1 MRSMTEAVSDRQPT
15 VIGAAGQLGS
25 AGRAGHAG
33 QVGLAGQAG
42 HIGHADR
49 PAVTV
54 GDRVTTGGRSGTSLL
69 ARAWSEVR
77 YGPVERKFL
86 YILFLLFIA
95 KGVLYTVVFPAF
107 SGHDEV
113 AHYTYIRYVAEE
125 GRVPIIPDLDEWQA
139 LNAQSQVPG
148 EDRLPNELYKY
159 CQYFT
164 ADWFRSC
171 DQAQWLR
178 NPPRMVNLGGEFWP
192 SGWVYT
198 ANHPPMYYMMM
209 TPLYWLSSGQSP
221 ESQLY
226 LFRLAAIPFGL
237 VTVLLAFLTTR
248 TLFPGDRFLAMTV
261 PAFVA
266 FQPQVSYEA
275 AMLNNDIVAIALTSW
290 VLYLAVKGLRDGFPV
305 RTCVLLGFVLGLAVL
320 TKGTSVTAAP
330 IIAFAMFFGLGW
342 RNVRQWLPKGALV
355 AAITGVMI
363 WPWYLFLW
371 AEYGDFSGLT
381 RVKALQWWNYGSGD
395 APTVLDQL
403 LNSGFAWFRWRETW
417 GEFGW
422 RLIPLSDW
430 LLWTIFGVCAFATA
444 GLIVYAVRAVRT
456 RRALRAAFG
465 EAVDVDTDA
474 ATDDAVVPERTPPV
488 VDVDPVLAPVRW
500 QVVGIVMVLVTCLV
514 AYYAILQ
521 FGTQFSLTQARY
533 YFPAI
538 NAFALLLML
547 GFRSWFPRRW
557 HPYVQ
562 TAVFVAL
569 VALNLSI
576 FSQFVIPYWN
586 SGL

>member
-1 MRSMTEAVSDRQPT
+1 MRSMTEAVSDGQPAM
-15 VIGAAGQLGS
+15 IGS
-25 AGRAGHAG
+25 AGSAGHAEYPG
-33 QVGLAGQAG
+33 QTG
-42 HIGHADR
+42 HIGQPDR

-54 GDRVTTGGRSGTSLL
+54 GDRVTAGGRSRTAPSLL
-69 ARAWSEVR
+69 ARAWAEVR

-95 KGVLYTVVFPAF
+95 KGVIYTIVFPAF

-139 LNAQSQVPG
+139 LNAQNQVPG

-164 ADWFRSC
+164 ADWWRGCSET
-171 DQAQWLR
+171 QWLR
-178 NPPRMVNLGGEFWP
+178 NPPRMINLANEYYP

-198 ANHPPMYYMMM
+198 ANHPPMYYVMM
-209 TPLYWLSSGQSP
+209 TPLYWVSSGQSP
-221 ESQLY
+221 EGQLY

-237 VTVLLAFLTTR
+237 ATVLLAFLTTR

-290 VLYLAVKGLRDGFPV
+290 VLYLAVKGLRDRFPV

-381 RVKALQWWNYGSGD
+381 RVKALQWWNYDHGD

-403 LNSGFAWFRWRETW
+403 LDSGFAWMRWHETW
-417 GEFGW
+417 GYFGW
-422 RLIPLSDW
+422 RLIPLADW
-430 LLWTIFGVCAFATA
+430 LLWTLFGFLVFATA
-444 GLIVYAVRAVRT
+444 GLIVYLVRALRV
-456 RRALRAAFG
+456 RRALRAATAEV
-465 EAVDVDTDA
+465 EADS
-474 ATDDAVVPERTPPV
+474 ATDDRVETKPERVPPAVVT
-488 VDVDPVLAPVRW
+488 DPVLAPVRW
-500 QVVGIVMVLVTCLV
+500 QVVGIATVLMTCLV

-547 GFRSWFPRRW
+547 GVRSWFPRRW
-557 HPYVQ
+557 YPYVQ
-562 TAVFVAL
+562 TVVFVAL
-569 VALNLSI
+569 VALNISI